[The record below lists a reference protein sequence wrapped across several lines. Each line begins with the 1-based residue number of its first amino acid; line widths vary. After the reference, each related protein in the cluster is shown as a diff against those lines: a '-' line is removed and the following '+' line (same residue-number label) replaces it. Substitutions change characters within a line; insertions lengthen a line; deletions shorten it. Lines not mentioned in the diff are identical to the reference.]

1 MQRRRMAMLQELD
14 AQLERA
20 RREASALAREGS
32 VLAGRLS
39 AAEEQGA
46 AQAEE
51 LRRLRGER
59 EDLLGRWERAA
70 EAAAT
75 ANARASVAQPP
86 PASPGGYQGYGGGQ
100 GYEYG
105 GYGEQQGA
113 GMGYAGQQRQHRSE
127 PAAVHEVKSE
137 GGLSMVDRMHVCGY
151 MTSRFA
157 IVRSLNPSS
166 LPIHTPPKQK

>member
-39 AAEEQGA
+39 AAEGQGA

-100 GYEYG
+100 GYGYGYG

-113 GMGYAGQQRQHRSE
+113 GMGYGGQQQQHRS
-127 PAAVHEVKSE
+127 AVHEVR
-137 GGLSMVDRMHVCGY
+137 GGKREADGC
-151 MTSRFA
+151 
-157 IVRSLNPSS
+157 
-166 LPIHTPPKQK
+166 